1 MSFFSVLA
9 AVSSLT
15 ATAVATSQIVP
26 VTEDSVIRLVLALIL
41 ALDFANNYPADRA
54 FGLAISQSETPRI

>member
-26 VTEDSVIRLVLALIL
+26 VTEDSVIIRLNAHLGTR
-41 ALDFANNYPADRA
+41 FC
-54 FGLAISQSETPRI
+54 